1 MTRPTSIIRTILD
14 KIQLLLSSAPVRRRV
29 FVIAVG
35 AAVVLLIGYGFLPD
49 AVIVDAAPVS
59 KGMLRIS
66 VEEEGRTR
74 VKDRFV
80 VSAPVPGFLRRITI
94 EAGDAVRKGAGVA
107 ALEPLRSAVLDPRS
121 RAEAAASVEAAR
133 AALSAAEERARAAT
147 ADAEYARDREARMKK
162 LAEGGFIAKDSYEQA
177 VADAKRT
184 EALRLS
190 ADAAVVA
197 AKADLDRARS
207 VLRVSAAG
215 DRSDT
220 RETVVVRSPVSG
232 SVLRLHHESEG
243 VVNAGEPLLEIG
255 DPRSLEVRIEVLSAD
270 AVRIRPGMTVLFERW
285 GGDATLQGTVRVVE
299 PAGFTKISSLG
310 VEEQRVLVIVD
321 FTSPAEVW
329 ERLGDGYRLDATFVI
344 WEGSDLTQVPASALF
359 RTAEGWAVFVIQNGR
374 ARLREVRIGKRNGL
388 QAEVLA
394 GLAEGEVVVTHPD
407 DSIRDGV
414 KVRIR

>member
-1 MTRPTSIIRTILD
+1 MMKAILD
-14 KIQLLLSSAPVRRRV
+14 RITRKLQFPAMSAPVRRRA

-35 AAVVLLIGYGFLPD
+35 AVVVLLIGYGFLPE

-80 VSAPVPGFLRRITI
+80 VSAPVPGFLRRITL
-94 EAGDAVRKGAGVA
+94 EAGDEVRKGDRVA

-133 AALSAAEERARAAT
+133 AALAAAEERARAAT
-147 ADAEYARDREARMKK
+147 ADADYARDREARMKK
-162 LAEGGFIAKDSYEQA
+162 LAEGGFIAADSYEQA
-177 VADAKRT
+177 RADAKRT

-197 AKADLDRARS
+197 ARADLDRTVS
-207 VLRVSAAG
+207 VLKISAAG
-215 DRSDT
+215 RGGDS
-220 RETVVVRSPVSG
+220 RETVVIRSPVSG

-243 VVNAGEPLLEIG
+243 VVSAGEPLLDIG
-255 DPRSLEVRIEVLSAD
+255 DPRNLEVRVEVLSAD

-285 GGDATLQGTVRVVE
+285 GGDATLQGKVRVVE

-321 FTSPAEVW
+321 FASPVGVW
-329 ERLGDGYRLDATFVI
+329 ERLGDGYRLDAAFVI
-344 WEGSDLTQVPASALF
+344 WEGSDLLQVQASALF
-359 RTAEGWAVFVIQNGR
+359 RSGGGWAVFAVQNGR
-374 ARLREVRIGKRNGL
+374 ARLREVEIGKRNGL
-388 QAEVLA
+388 QAEVLS
-394 GLAEGEVVVTHPD
+394 GLTEGEVVVTHPD
-407 DSIRDGV
+407 DMVRDGV
-414 KVRIR
+414 KIRIR